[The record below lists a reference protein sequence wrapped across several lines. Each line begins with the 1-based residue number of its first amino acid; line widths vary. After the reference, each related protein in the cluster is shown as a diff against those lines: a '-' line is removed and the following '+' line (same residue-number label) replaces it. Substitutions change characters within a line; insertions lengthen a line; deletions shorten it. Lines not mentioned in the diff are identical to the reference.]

1 MKKKLFLLAFAFFAA
16 SVYALDVTKTETGN
30 NGLSIWCRTA
40 ENISIG
46 IGTEPKELIRTL
58 KVSGENGAFVLD
70 AREFFKQ
77 PNARKIVTRFYRRY
91 KIDEFRGKMLNASV
105 QAEAQDAG
113 EINIYLEGNRGK
125 ENKHFYFAK
134 TFPVSSE
141 SETFTVT
148 HPAPEDMNNICIR
161 ADLHKSAVYRIK
173 SAKISVKQEEKVD
186 SSVNHILNGGAER
199 GWYATGINGFEF
211 LKMADNN
218 LISDGRNHFWDKELK
233 VALDDK
239 VKRSG
244 NYSFRLTREPKS
256 YGRFNLNPVP
266 FVVGKSAS
274 FSCWVKGERPNQQI
288 DIGLFLGNGQA
299 YSKQF
304 RVGTEWTR
312 CELFIPEWGKKPEG
326 IYMFGNP
333 ATGYASV
340 TNFVSPHL
348 SSLGGTIWIDDAAYS
363 IGGHSKFTPETGILL
378 SAKIDEPKGYYR
390 PGTPVQTELTLRNT
404 AGKAENA
411 EIRWEMKDF
420 FGKTVMSGN
429 AGKIKVEAKGTAK
442 RTVSVTPPENLRGAA
457 NLLFN
462 VGGKQAGVYFGVAEK
477 PGKLSHRIGVNYTPG
492 SSNIHKAIPLL
503 KDFRIGALRLWST
516 YRATPNTGFRDVE
529 EFHKNGF
536 YLMMCY
542 GSEGFA
548 PWPMIPKDFTAW
560 RKKLN
565 GFAAQ
570 YRGKIQIYEMLN
582 ETNIWGGRMKN
593 PDPSKYYE
601 MTPEVNA
608 LVIRELSEAVKAGDP
623 DAKVAGPASCHTDI
637 AWTSSMLAKGGAK
650 GLDVITEHPYRQ
662 LPELPDY
669 EPELQTLQKVADKYK
684 PGFPVTATEAG
695 ERSFSLFPDNNRIP
709 GFERQRVAY
718 NTRMMLIGFGNG
730 LQQYYHFTF
739 TMDFEGC
746 GWGFLLQGNPDNG
759 RQPMPAPVMFAC
771 KNAADRLED
780 AKPAGRVKLGFNY
793 RCYIFD
799 RGDKRVAALWKWN
812 GKPTRTPL
820 PAELKNAA
828 VYDVM
833 GTEIKSGEIEL
844 SEFPVYLETE
854 LSAAELA
861 TAIRKTD
868 LNAGTNLFD
877 ANAIVVA
884 EREIKV
890 RILNLGTKPLAGTV
904 ETLGRKQS
912 FPAIAPE
919 EFGEVSFRLPS
930 PVSLKNNT
938 VQATVRTGSGAEKK
952 FRWNLRAILAPRA
965 EKAPVIDGDLSD
977 WNAQAKEIPLSLRT
991 RLKPWTSAED
1001 AIRANA
1007 QLMWDDAHLYL
1018 GVTVFKRDNV
1028 ESPVGVSGLWHGDGI
1043 QFAFDPIRNALKE
1056 VKDYQDDDFEYAAA
1070 LVSGKPVIFRTK
1082 ASAAT
1087 YDSLEKEIGLL
1098 QDVPVAI
1105 RRYPDRTI
1113 YEFAFPRQSVSP
1125 FRLESGSSMRM
1136 NVLVN
1141 IGTKNGRAGFLQLTP
1156 GIGENPKRPGLFMDL
1171 VLMP

>member
-1 MKKKLFLLAFAFFAA
+1 MRKKLLLLAFSFFAA
-16 SVYALDVTKTETGN
+16 SVYALDVTKIEKN
-30 NGLSIWCRTA
+30 EQNRNWWCRTA

-91 KIDEFRGKMLNASV
+91 KIDEFRAKMLNANV
-105 QAEAQDAG
+105 QAEAQGVG

-134 TFPVSSE
+134 IFPVSSE

-173 SAKISVKQEEKVD
+173 SAEISVKQEEKVD

-274 FSCWVKGERPNQQI
+274 FSCWVKGERPNQQV
-288 DIGLFLGNGQA
+288 DIGLFLGNGQS

-363 IGGHSKFTPETGILL
+363 IGGHSKFTPETGILP

-516 YRATPNTGFRDVE
+516 YRRTPNTGFRDVE

-536 YLMMCY
+536 FLMMCC

-548 PWPMIPKDFTAW
+548 PWPMIPKDFTA
-560 RKKLN
+560 
-565 GFAAQ
+565 
-570 YRGKIQIYEMLN
+570 
-582 ETNIWGGRMKN
+582 
-593 PDPSKYYE
+593 
-601 MTPEVNA
+601 
-608 LVIRELSEAVKAGDP
+608 
-623 DAKVAGPASCHTDI
+623 
-637 AWTSSMLAKGGAK
+637 
-650 GLDVITEHPYRQ
+650 
-662 LPELPDY
+662 
-669 EPELQTLQKVADKYK
+669 
-684 PGFPVTATEAG
+684 
-695 ERSFSLFPDNNRIP
+695 
-709 GFERQRVAY
+709 
-718 NTRMMLIGFGNG
+718 
-730 LQQYYHFTF
+730 
-739 TMDFEGC
+739 
-746 GWGFLLQGNPDNG
+746 
-759 RQPMPAPVMFAC
+759 
-771 KNAADRLED
+771 
-780 AKPAGRVKLGFNY
+780 
-793 RCYIFD
+793 
-799 RGDKRVAALWKWN
+799 
-812 GKPTRTPL
+812 
-820 PAELKNAA
+820 
-828 VYDVM
+828 
-833 GTEIKSGEIEL
+833 
-844 SEFPVYLETE
+844 
-854 LSAAELA
+854 
-861 TAIRKTD
+861 
-868 LNAGTNLFD
+868 
-877 ANAIVVA
+877 
-884 EREIKV
+884 
-890 RILNLGTKPLAGTV
+890 
-904 ETLGRKQS
+904 
-912 FPAIAPE
+912 
-919 EFGEVSFRLPS
+919 
-930 PVSLKNNT
+930 
-938 VQATVRTGSGAEKK
+938 
-952 FRWNLRAILAPRA
+952 
-965 EKAPVIDGDLSD
+965 
-977 WNAQAKEIPLSLRT
+977 
-991 RLKPWTSAED
+991 
-1001 AIRANA
+1001 
-1007 QLMWDDAHLYL
+1007 
-1018 GVTVFKRDNV
+1018 
-1028 ESPVGVSGLWHGDGI
+1028 
-1043 QFAFDPIRNALKE
+1043 
-1056 VKDYQDDDFEYAAA
+1056 
-1070 LVSGKPVIFRTK
+1070 
-1082 ASAAT
+1082 
-1087 YDSLEKEIGLL
+1087 
-1098 QDVPVAI
+1098 
-1105 RRYPDRTI
+1105 
-1113 YEFAFPRQSVSP
+1113 
-1125 FRLESGSSMRM
+1125 
-1136 NVLVN
+1136 
-1141 IGTKNGRAGFLQLTP
+1141 
-1156 GIGENPKRPGLFMDL
+1156 
-1171 VLMP
+1171 

>member
-1 MKKKLFLLAFAFFAA
+1 MRKKLLLLAFTLFAA
-16 SVYALDVTKTETGN
+16 SVYALDVTKIEKN
-30 NGLSIWCRTA
+30 DQNRNWWCRTA
-40 ENISIG
+40 KGISIG
-46 IGTEPKELIRTL
+46 IGTEPKELFHSL

-91 KIDEFRGKMLNASV
+91 KMDEFRGKMLNANV
-105 QAEAQDAG
+105 QAEAQGAG

-161 ADLHKSAVYRIK
+161 VDLCKPAVYRIK
-173 SAKISVKQEEKVD
+173 SAEISVKQEEKVD

-218 LISDGRNHFWDKELK
+218 LISDGRNNFWDKELK

-404 AGKAENA
+404 AGETENA

-420 FGKTVMSGN
+420 FGKTVMTGN

-536 YLMMCY
+536 FRAVWLFVRPLADD
-542 GSEGFA
+542 SE
-548 PWPMIPKDFTAW
+548 
-560 RKKLN
+560 RL
-565 GFAAQ
+565 
-570 YRGKIQIYEMLN
+570 
-582 ETNIWGGRMKN
+582 
-593 PDPSKYYE
+593 
-601 MTPEVNA
+601 
-608 LVIRELSEAVKAGDP
+608 
-623 DAKVAGPASCHTDI
+623 H
-637 AWTSSMLAKGGAK
+637 
-650 GLDVITEHPYRQ
+650 
-662 LPELPDY
+662 
-669 EPELQTLQKVADKYK
+669 
-684 PGFPVTATEAG
+684 
-695 ERSFSLFPDNNRIP
+695 
-709 GFERQRVAY
+709 
-718 NTRMMLIGFGNG
+718 
-730 LQQYYHFTF
+730 
-739 TMDFEGC
+739 
-746 GWGFLLQGNPDNG
+746 
-759 RQPMPAPVMFAC
+759 
-771 KNAADRLED
+771 RLE
-780 AKPAGRVKLGFNY
+780 K
-793 RCYIFD
+793 
-799 RGDKRVAALWKWN
+799 
-812 GKPTRTPL
+812 
-820 PAELKNAA
+820 
-828 VYDVM
+828 
-833 GTEIKSGEIEL
+833 
-844 SEFPVYLETE
+844 
-854 LSAAELA
+854 
-861 TAIRKTD
+861 KT
-868 LNAGTNLFD
+868 
-877 ANAIVVA
+877 
-884 EREIKV
+884 
-890 RILNLGTKPLAGTV
+890 
-904 ETLGRKQS
+904 
-912 FPAIAPE
+912 
-919 EFGEVSFRLPS
+919 
-930 PVSLKNNT
+930 
-938 VQATVRTGSGAEKK
+938 
-952 FRWNLRAILAPRA
+952 
-965 EKAPVIDGDLSD
+965 
-977 WNAQAKEIPLSLRT
+977 
-991 RLKPWTSAED
+991 
-1001 AIRANA
+1001 
-1007 QLMWDDAHLYL
+1007 
-1018 GVTVFKRDNV
+1018 
-1028 ESPVGVSGLWHGDGI
+1028 
-1043 QFAFDPIRNALKE
+1043 
-1056 VKDYQDDDFEYAAA
+1056 
-1070 LVSGKPVIFRTK
+1070 
-1082 ASAAT
+1082 
-1087 YDSLEKEIGLL
+1087 
-1098 QDVPVAI
+1098 
-1105 RRYPDRTI
+1105 
-1113 YEFAFPRQSVSP
+1113 
-1125 FRLESGSSMRM
+1125 
-1136 NVLVN
+1136 
-1141 IGTKNGRAGFLQLTP
+1141 
-1156 GIGENPKRPGLFMDL
+1156 
-1171 VLMP
+1171 

>member
-1 MKKKLFLLAFAFFAA
+1 
-16 SVYALDVTKTETGN
+16 
-30 NGLSIWCRTA
+30 
-40 ENISIG
+40 
-46 IGTEPKELIRTL
+46 
-58 KVSGENGAFVLD
+58 
-70 AREFFKQ
+70 
-77 PNARKIVTRFYRRY
+77 
-91 KIDEFRGKMLNASV
+91 
-105 QAEAQDAG
+105 
-113 EINIYLEGNRGK
+113 
-125 ENKHFYFAK
+125 
-134 TFPVSSE
+134 
-141 SETFTVT
+141 
-148 HPAPEDMNNICIR
+148 
-161 ADLHKSAVYRIK
+161 
-173 SAKISVKQEEKVD
+173 
-186 SSVNHILNGGAER
+186 
-199 GWYATGINGFEF
+199 
-211 LKMADNN
+211 
-218 LISDGRNHFWDKELK
+218 
-233 VALDDK
+233 
-239 VKRSG
+239 
-244 NYSFRLTREPKS
+244 
-256 YGRFNLNPVP
+256 
-266 FVVGKSAS
+266 
-274 FSCWVKGERPNQQI
+274 
-288 DIGLFLGNGQA
+288 
-299 YSKQF
+299 
-304 RVGTEWTR
+304 
-312 CELFIPEWGKKPEG
+312 
-326 IYMFGNP
+326 
-333 ATGYASV
+333 
-340 TNFVSPHL
+340 
-348 SSLGGTIWIDDAAYS
+348 
-363 IGGHSKFTPETGILL
+363 
-378 SAKIDEPKGYYR
+378 
-390 PGTPVQTELTLRNT
+390 
-404 AGKAENA
+404 
-411 EIRWEMKDF
+411 
-420 FGKTVMSGN
+420 
-429 AGKIKVEAKGTAK
+429 
-442 RTVSVTPPENLRGAA
+442 
-457 NLLFN
+457 
-462 VGGKQAGVYFGVAEK
+462 
-477 PGKLSHRIGVNYTPG
+477 
-492 SSNIHKAIPLL
+492 
-503 KDFRIGALRLWST
+503 
-516 YRATPNTGFRDVE
+516 
-529 EFHKNGF
+529 
-536 YLMMCY
+536 
-542 GSEGFA
+542 
-548 PWPMIPKDFTAW
+548 
-560 RKKLN
+560 
-565 GFAAQ
+565 
-570 YRGKIQIYEMLN
+570 MLN

-637 AWTSSMLAKGGAK
+637 AWTSSMLAQGGAK
-650 GLDVITEHPYRQ
+650 GLDIITEHPYRQ

-669 EPELQTLQKVADKYK
+669 EPELQTLQKVAGKYK
-684 PGFPVTATEAG
+684 PNFPVTATEAG

-730 LQQYYHFTF
+730 LRQYYHFTF

-759 RQPMPAPVMFAC
+759 RQPMPAPIMFAC
-771 KNAADRLED
+771 KNAADRLEN
-780 AKPAGRVKLGFNY
+780 AAPAGRVKLGFNY

-833 GTEIKSGEIEL
+833 GTEIKSGEIDL
-844 SEFPVYLETE
+844 NEFPVYLETE

-861 TAIRKTD
+861 AAIRKTD
-868 LNAGTNLFD
+868 LNAGTDLFD

-930 PVSLKNNT
+930 PVSLKNNP

-1028 ESPVGVSGLWHGDGI
+1028 ESPVGVSGLWLGDGI

-1087 YDSLEKEIGLL
+1087 YGSLEKEIGLL

-1105 RRYPDRTI
+1105 RRYPDRTV

-1125 FRLESGSSMRM
+1125 FRLEAGASMRM

-1141 IGTKNGRAGFLQLTP
+1141 IGTQNGRAGFLQLTP